1 MNVYP
6 IGEDYYAVTETNY
19 ITKVN
24 TDTLETLKKVRHYK
38 AQEPGPAQS
47 SETFLSV
54 FFFLQ
59 VDMCNYVNIN
69 GVTAHPH
76 IEKDGTV
83 YNIGNC
89 MGKGASLAYN
99 IVRTPPTQK
108 GAHTHTCTENISFC
122 QGNTAFSRDYFE

>member
-1 MNVYP
+1 
-6 IGEDYYAVTETNY
+6 
-19 ITKVN
+19 
-24 TDTLETLKKVRHYK
+24 
-38 AQEPGPAQS
+38 
-47 SETFLSV
+47 
-54 FFFLQ
+54 
-59 VDMCNYVNIN
+59 MCNYVNIN

-108 GAHTHTCTENISFC
+108 GLGQHVHLRTHTHTRAQAWKKNPATFP
-122 QGNTAFSRDYFE
+122 F

>member
-1 MNVYP
+1 M
-6 IGEDYYAVTETNY
+6 
-19 ITKVN
+19 
-24 TDTLETLKKVRHYK
+24 
-38 AQEPGPAQS
+38 
-47 SETFLSV
+47 
-54 FFFLQ
+54 Q

-108 GAHTHTCTENISFC
+108 GPGQHVHTHTYVHRRGRKSPQIDTTLNS
-122 QGNTAFSRDYFE
+122 

>member
-1 MNVYP
+1 MS
-6 IGEDYYAVTETNY
+6 
-19 ITKVN
+19 
-24 TDTLETLKKVRHYK
+24 LQSVR
-38 AQEPGPAQS
+38 ARS
-47 SETFLSV
+47 SPQLRNISLSLS
-54 FFFLQ
+54 FSFLQ

-99 IVRTPPTQK
+99 IVKTPPTQK
-108 GAHTHTCTENISFC
+108 GAHAHAQKRMTFPFVRNI
-122 QGNTAFSRDYFE
+122 AFSRDYFE

>member
-1 MNVYP
+1 M
-6 IGEDYYAVTETNY
+6 
-19 ITKVN
+19 
-24 TDTLETLKKVRHYK
+24 
-38 AQEPGPAQS
+38 
-47 SETFLSV
+47 
-54 FFFLQ
+54 Q

-108 GAHTHTCTENISFC
+108 GLGQHEHTHVHRRGRKFPQIDTTLNS
-122 QGNTAFSRDYFE
+122 

>member
-1 MNVYP
+1 M
-6 IGEDYYAVTETNY
+6 
-19 ITKVN
+19 
-24 TDTLETLKKVRHYK
+24 
-38 AQEPGPAQS
+38 
-47 SETFLSV
+47 
-54 FFFLQ
+54 Q

-108 GAHTHTCTENISFC
+108 GLGQHVHTHAHAQTWKKISTNLHDFEFL
-122 QGNTAFSRDYFE
+122 NTRLTDPK

>member
-1 MNVYP
+1 
-6 IGEDYYAVTETNY
+6 
-19 ITKVN
+19 
-24 TDTLETLKKVRHYK
+24 
-38 AQEPGPAQS
+38 
-47 SETFLSV
+47 
-54 FFFLQ
+54 
-59 VDMCNYVNIN
+59 MCNYVNIN

-108 GAHTHTCTENISFC
+108 GPGQHVHACGRKPILLFLNSTLLRIKRIS
-122 QGNTAFSRDYFE
+122 